1 MTPALQEYMNFKSKS
16 DFLFV
21 VSANGT
27 PLIITAQSAE
37 FVEKARQSS
46 GYTGH
51 AISDPDND
59 IASNLRKRGAV
70 DVAITQKNGYPHG
83 MAQPAIVLTK
93 TDGTVL
99 YSWAIEPKTMN
110 LGGATGRP
118 ILSEVF
124 HNTMA
129 KLNGQRDC
137 SQEQQSSKSGQTSV
151 SGLLK
156 EKIFG

>member
-1 MTPALQEYMNFKSKS
+1 MSYLKSLETLS
-16 DFLFV
+16 P
-21 VSANGT
+21 SITAANGR

-37 FVEKARQSS
+37 FVEKARENS

-59 IASNLRKRGAV
+59 IASKMRKRGTV
-70 DVAITQKNGYPHG
+70 DVAITEKNGYPHG
-83 MAQPAIVLTK
+83 MAQPAIVIIK

-129 KLNGQRDC
+129 KLNGQPDC
-137 SQEQQSSKSGQTSV
+137 SQEQPSSKFGQTSV
-151 SGLLK
+151 LGLLK